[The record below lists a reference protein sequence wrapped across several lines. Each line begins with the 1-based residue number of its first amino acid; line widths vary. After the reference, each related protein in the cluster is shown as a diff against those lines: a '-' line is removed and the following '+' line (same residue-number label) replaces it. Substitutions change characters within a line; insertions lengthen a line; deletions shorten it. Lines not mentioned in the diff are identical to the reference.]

1 MRSGFE
7 WGLERFAPSSSAASK
22 RGVANLK
29 APFMLN
35 FELTQEQRTLV
46 EETRRF
52 TREKIIPVA
61 AEADK
66 THQFPM
72 DTFKEAW
79 EMGLVNPTVP
89 QEYGGAGLRELENVL
104 LTEELAFGCT
114 GIQTSL
120 TANTLAATP
129 LLIAGNDQQKKKYL
143 GMLTSEPMFASYAIT
158 ESAAGSD
165 AAGIQTRA
173 RKDGNDWIIHGEKIY
188 ITNGTWARWY
198 IVFATVDPE
207 LRHNGIMGFVVDRDA
222 PGVSVGK
229 TEDKLGQRASNTAVI
244 NFDDVRVPSSNVL
257 AEEGHGFKLA
267 MQTFDRTRPDI
278 GAGACGL
285 MRRALEESIAYAKER
300 KTFGVPIAEHQMVQ
314 AMIADMG
321 IKYEATRL
329 MVWKA
334 AWQVDKGSR
343 NSLVASYAKAFGAD
357 SAMQVATDAVQVF
370 GGNGYITEYP
380 VEKLMRDAKILQ
392 IYEGTS
398 QIQRMVIA
406 KNLFA
411 GAR

>member
-1 MRSGFE
+1 
-7 WGLERFAPSSSAASK
+7 
-22 RGVANLK
+22 
-29 APFMLN
+29 MLN
-35 FELTQEQRTLV
+35 FELTPEQKTLV
-46 EETRRF
+46 EETKRF

-61 AEADK
+61 AQADR
-66 THQFPM
+66 THEFPM
-72 DTFKEAW
+72 DVYKEAW
-79 EMGLVNPTVP
+79 ELGFVGPTIP
-89 QEYGGAGLRELENVL
+89 EEYGGAGMTELDNVL
-104 LTEELAFGCT
+104 LTEELAYGCT
-114 GIQTSL
+114 GIQTSM

-129 LLIAGNDQQKKKYL
+129 ILIAGNDAQKKKYL
-143 GMLTSEPMFASYAIT
+143 GSLTSEPVFASYAIT

-165 AAGIQTRA
+165 AAGIQTRV
-173 RKDGNDWIIHGEKIY
+173 RKDGNDYVINGEKIY
-188 ITNGTWARWY
+188 ITNGAWARWY
-198 IVFATVDPE
+198 VVFATVDPS
-207 LRHNGIMGFVVDRDA
+207 LRHSGIMAFVIDRDA

-244 NFDDVRVPSSNVL
+244 NFEDVRVTSDQLL

-285 MRRALEESIAYAKER
+285 MRRAMEESIAYALER

-314 AMIADMG
+314 AMIAEMG

-329 MVWKA
+329 LVLKA
-334 AWQVDKGSR
+334 AWQIDNGGR
-343 NSLVASYAKAFGAD
+343 NSLVASYSKAFGAD

-411 GAR
+411 GVR

>member
-1 MRSGFE
+1 
-7 WGLERFAPSSSAASK
+7 
-22 RGVANLK
+22 
-29 APFMLN
+29 MLN
-35 FELTQEQRTLV
+35 FELTAEQKTLV
-46 EETRRF
+46 DETRRF

-72 DTFKEAW
+72 DVFKEAW
-79 EMGLVNPTVP
+79 ELGFVGPTIP
-89 QEYGGAGLRELENVL
+89 EEYGGAGMNELDNVL

-114 GIQTSL
+114 GIQTSM

-129 LLIAGNDQQKKKYL
+129 IMMAGNDEQKKKYL
-143 GMLTSEPMFASYAIT
+143 GLLTSEPVFASYAIT

-165 AAGIQTRA
+165 AAGIQMRC
-173 RKDGNDWIIHGEKIY
+173 RKDGNDWIINGEKIY
-188 ITNGTWARWY
+188 ITNGAWARWY
-198 IVFATVDPE
+198 VVFATVDPS
-207 LRHNGIMGFVVDRDA
+207 LRHRGIMAFVIDRDA

-244 NFDDVRVPSSNVL
+244 NFEDVRVSSANVL

-278 GAGACGL
+278 GAGACGI
-285 MRRALEESIAYAKER
+285 MRRALEESVAYALER

-314 AMIADMG
+314 AMIAEMG

-329 MVWKA
+329 LVWKA
-334 AWQVDKGSR
+334 AWQIDQGGR
-343 NSLVASYAKAFGAD
+343 NSLVASYSKAFGAD

-411 GAR
+411 GVR